1 MRERYAAAVELAE
14 MYQGDNGLWQTTVWP
29 GRADV
34 LLSALDP
41 DWPFVLIETWDGNSD
56 WHEAT
61 VSVGPQDQPRLRL
74 VRHHRF
80 DLLVTPAEAIAIGRH
95 LHAQSVGG
103 GGLGCYQFRQRPRAT
118 FRLPDYSR
126 PRGRADA
133 MRGQGVDLAIDL
145 AHDGEVAVVWSPN
158 KTAVIE
164 YVQRLA

>member
-1 MRERYAAAVELAE
+1 MRERYPAAVNIRDV
-14 MYQGDNGLWQTTVWP
+14 YQDDGGLWRTDVWP
-29 GRADV
+29 ARADV

-61 VSVGPQDQPRLRL
+61 VSVGPQDAPRPRL

-80 DLLVTPAEAIAIGRH
+80 DLLVSPAEAIEIGRH
-95 LHAQSVGG
+95 LHAERADG

-126 PRGRADA
+126 PRARADA
-133 MRGQGVDLAIDL
+133 MRGHGVDLAIDL
-145 AHDGEVAVVWSPN
+145 PHEQEVAVVCSPN
-158 KTAVIE
+158 MTALTE
-164 YVQRLA
+164 YVHRLP